1 MLVEH
6 TNYQYYHLLEE
17 LLASLT
23 ATVNANPWR
32 NILEKLLELPKENTT
47 DEVWWNLSK
56 ENDVQKYETNFS
68 IEYGDVNESKN
79 GSSWLVIMLAD
90 EGWKEAHEN
99 KIINDVFFKEK
110 ELINKLP
117 GIKVATLCYISN
129 NTVVQHHVDGYER
142 FEDDDYFYTMLL
154 NVHVPTSDSDKLA
167 LIIEDKQFGATSDSI
182 LGFDA
187 HYQHGAKNFSGND
200 WIFLSLRIQRK
211 YFENNIK

>member
-23 ATVNANPWR
+23 ATVNKHPWR
-32 NILEKLLELPKENTT
+32 NILEKLLELPKEDTT

-56 ENDVQKYETNFS
+56 ENDIQKYETNFS
-68 IEYGDVNESKN
+68 IEYGHVNESKN

-90 EGWKEAHEN
+90 EGWKETHEN

-117 GIKVATLCYISN
+117 GIKVATLCYISD
-129 NTVVQHHVDGYER
+129 NTVVQPHVDGYEQ
-142 FEDDDYFYTMLL
+142 FDDDSYFYTMLL
-154 NVHVPTSDSDKLA
+154 NVHAPISDKLS
-167 LIIEDKQFGATSDSI
+167 LIVEDKKFGVMPNSI

-187 HYQHGAKNFSGND
+187 HYNHGVENFAGSD

>member
-6 TNYQYYHLLEE
+6 KNYQYYNLLEE

-32 NILEKLLELPKENTT
+32 NILENLLELPKEDTT
-47 DEVWWNLSK
+47 DEVWWNLTK
-56 ENDVQKYETNFS
+56 DNDIQKYETNFS
-68 IEYGDVNESKN
+68 IEYGHVNESKN

-90 EGWKEAHEN
+90 EGWKEPHEN
-99 KIINDVFFKEK
+99 KIINDIFFKEK

-117 GIKVATLCYISN
+117 GIKVATLCYISD
-129 NTVVQHHVDGYER
+129 NTVVQSHVDGYEQ
-142 FEDDDYFYTMLL
+142 FEDDSYFYTMLL
-154 NVHVPTSDSDKLA
+154 NVHAPATDKLS
-167 LIIEDKQFGATSDSI
+167 LIVEDKKFGVMSNSI

-187 HYQHGAKNFSGND
+187 HYKHGVENFSGND
-200 WIFLSLRIQRK
+200 WIFLSLRLQRK